1 MEMNEEYLTTS
12 LLNEHSEHLHLLTT
26 TELCM
31 LLTVITSC
39 LYERGVFNPQAA
51 TTTPQQ
57 TSTPADDLDD
67 EFDEIDEELDRAKI
81 QRWLIVVLN
90 IALSILIE
98 VMF

>member
-1 MEMNEEYLTTS
+1 MEMNEEHLTTS
-12 LLNEHSEHLHLLTT
+12 LLNESSEHLHLLTT
-26 TELCM
+26 TELYM
-31 LLTVITSC
+31 LLTVITTC
-39 LYERGVFNPQAA
+39 LYERGVFNLQA
-51 TTTPQQ
+51 TTTNPQQ

-67 EFDEIDEELDRAKI
+67 EFDEIDEELDRAKM